1 MEEYDENDNYINRRI
16 MMLDKDGKHNSFY
29 RVVRST
35 NKMFCLRRLKCTTKI
50 LRPTTFEAK
59 ISNEYEDEKERR
71 IRKANIVKYDQ
82 IYCLFVQYEIGK
94 SIRP

>member
-35 NKMFCLRRLKCTTKI
+35 NKMFCLRRLKCVTKM
-50 LRPTTFEAK
+50 LRPNTFEAK

-71 IRKANIVKYDQ
+71 IRKANKVKYSQ
-82 IYCLFVQYEIGK
+82 ICCLFIQYEI
-94 SIRP
+94 